1 MDVNNF
7 DALEI
12 KLASPRQIREWSYG
26 EVKKPETINYRTLK
40 PERDGLFC
48 ERIFGPI
55 KDWECAC
62 GKYKRIRYK
71 GVICDK
77 CGVEVTRSK
86 VRRERMGHIEVAS
99 PVTHIWYFKGVPSR
113 LGLLLNMSPRM
124 LEKVIYFA
132 SYVVIDPGDSPLA
145 KHSLLTEMEYREA
158 REQHG
163 HTFTAGMGAEAIK
176 EMLQEI
182 DVEELYNQLR
192 EDIKT
197 LTGQKRT
204 KAVKRLE
211 VVNAFRTSGNLPE
224 WLVLEVIPVIPPE
237 LRPMVQLDGGRFA
250 TSDLNDL
257 YRRVINRN
265 NRLKR
270 LLDLGAPEIIVKN
283 EKRMLQEAVDA
294 LVDNGR
300 RGRPVTGPNNRPLKS
315 LSDMLK
321 GKQGR
326 FRQNLLGKRVDYSG
340 RSVIVVGPHLKLHQC
355 GLPKEMALELFKP
368 FVMKKLVD
376 RGLVHNIKSAKRMVE
391 RVVPDVWDVLEE
403 VIEDHPVLL
412 NRAPTLHR
420 LGIQAFEPVLVDG
433 KAIQIH
439 PLVCTPYNAD
449 FDGDQMA
456 VHLPLSAGAQ
466 AEARVLMLS
475 SNNILQ
481 PAYGNPSTVP
491 NQDIVLGM
499 YYLTIEKHDSK
510 GEGKY
515 FSTIEEAV
523 LAWEEGVIELQAPIK
538 ININGKLTDTTCGRA
553 VFWRAIPASI
563 KDDAD
568 PFQDA
573 YDGPEPLGRFGHRLD
588 YSEINI
594 TFGKK
599 DLVKLIKRVHD
610 HHGNNR
616 TARLLDSMKELG
628 FRYATRSGTTIAIV
642 DIKIP
647 PEKPP
652 ILKRSDER
660 VKALDGW
667 MEMGFITED
676 ERYRGLKTIWGEA
689 TNAVEKAMMRH
700 LDRLNSVFMMATSG
714 ARGNPAQVK
723 QIGGMRG
730 LMADPTGRI
739 IPLPVR
745 ANLRE
750 GLTVLEYFISTHG
763 ARKGL
768 ADTALRTADSG
779 YLTRR
784 LIDVSQD
791 VIIRLDDCEEV
802 YGPCPPARVTAGLA
816 GTDVKVPMWER
827 LSGRL
832 AAEDIQYKDANGKK
846 AVLKKGEM
854 ISEEEAK
861 LIDKH
866 IMVDLPELKKGRR
879 HNWPTVKVR
888 SPLTCRAVHGLCAK
902 CYGKNLATG
911 HLVEIG
917 ETVGIIAAQSIG
929 EPGTQLTLRTFH
941 TGGVA
946 VEDIIQGLP
955 RVEELFEA
963 RKPKGHAVM
972 SEVTGVV
979 TLGEDKGLR
988 QITVTSTSGESE
1000 SYGAPFSARL
1010 LVRDGDHVEVGDSL
1024 VDGFLSPHE
1033 ILRLQG
1039 VAATQ
1044 SYIVDQ
1050 VQQVYR
1056 DQGVDINDRHVEVI
1070 VRQMIRRVR
1079 IEAAGDSS
1087 MLPGSLQDMLLFQSE
1102 NQQLVKDKKEPAEA
1116 TRVLLGVTKASLATE
1131 SFLSAASFQE
1141 TTRVLTD
1148 AAIKGKRDELRGLKE
1163 NVIIGKLIPAGT
1175 GMPRYREL
1183 ELEAVASE
1191 DAPAALGTSPED
1203 LLAAELGAA
1212 LGER

>member
-132 SYVVIDPGDSPLA
+132 SYVVIDPGDTDLA
-145 KHSLLTEMEYREA
+145 KNSLLTEMEYREA
-158 REQHG
+158 REKYG
-163 HTFTAGMGAEAIK
+163 PVFRAGMGAEAIK
-176 EMLQEI
+176 EMLQELDI
-182 DVEELYNQLR
+182 EELYHELK
-192 EDIKT
+192 DGVKT

-211 VVNAFRTSGNLPE
+211 VVNAFRSSGNLPE
-224 WLVLEVIPVIPPE
+224 WMVLDVIPVIPPE

-340 RSVIVVGPHLKLHQC
+340 RSVIVVGPTLKLHQC

-403 VIEDHPVLL
+403 VITDHPVLL

-433 KAIQIH
+433 KAIQLH

-466 AEARVLMLS
+466 AEARILMLS

-481 PAYGNPSTVP
+481 PAYGNPATVP
-491 NQDIVLGM
+491 NQDTVLGM

-515 FSTIEEAV
+515 FSSIEEAV
-523 LAWEEGVIELQAPIK
+523 LAYEEGVVELQAPVK
-538 ININGKLTDTTCGRA
+538 IAIDGKIENTTVGRA
-553 VFWRAIPASI
+553 IFWRAIPAAI
-563 KDDAD
+563 KDGSD
-568 PFQDA
+568 PFEDA
-573 YDGPEPLGRFGHRLD
+573 YDGPDPLGEPGELLTYD
-588 YSEINI
+588 YLNK

-599 DLVKLIKRVHD
+599 DLVKLIKKVHD
-610 HHGNNR
+610 NHGNNR
-616 TARLLDSMKELG
+616 TARLLDKIKEFG
-628 FRYATRSGTTIAIV
+628 FRYATKSGCTISIV
-642 DIKIP
+642 DIRIP
-647 PEKPP
+647 PEKPA
-652 ILKRSDER
+652 ILEYSDKR
-660 VKALDGW
+660 VKKLDEW
-667 MEMGFITED
+667 INMGFITE
-676 ERYRGLKTIWGEA
+676 EEKYHSLKTIWSEA
-689 TNAVEKAMMRH
+689 TDGIEKAMMRH

-791 VIIRLDDCEEV
+791 VIIRLDDCAEEDGV
-802 YGPCPPARVTAGLA
+802 IPSVELTVASNGN
-816 GTDVKVPMWER
+816 DIKVPIWER
-827 LSGRL
+827 LSGRV
-832 AAEDIQYKDANGKK
+832 AAEGLVGVAAEGTK
-846 AVLKKGEM
+846 AAVIELN
-854 ISEEEAK
+854 SETDFVARNEGFQ
-861 LIDKH
+861 
-866 IMVDLPELKKGRR
+866 DL
-879 HNWPTVKVR
+879 VKNV
-888 SPLTCRAVHGLCAK
+888 A
-902 CYGKNLATG
+902 
-911 HLVEIG
+911 
-917 ETVGIIAAQSIG
+917 
-929 EPGTQLTLRTFH
+929 
-941 TGGVA
+941 GVA
-946 VEDIIQGLP
+946 VATDGSLD
-955 RVEELFEA
+955 
-963 RKPKGHAVM
+963 AVNAATIDGKSVADAITDAIATIGENM
-972 SEVTGVV
+972 TLRRTAMLSVSEGVV
-979 TLGEDKGLR
+979 ATYVHGAVSDGLGKIGVLVALESSGDKDKLNGLGR
-988 QITVTSTSGESE
+988 QI
-1000 SYGAPFSARL
+1000 AM
-1010 LVRDGDHVEVGDSL
+1010 H
-1024 VDGFLSPHE
+1024 
-1033 ILRLQG
+1033 
-1039 VAATQ
+1039 VAAT
-1044 SYIVDQ
+1044 SPLALNTDELDPAV
-1050 VQQVYR
+1050 
-1056 DQGVDINDRHVEVI
+1056 VERERSVFSEQARESGKPENI
-1070 VRQMIRRVR
+1070 
-1079 IEAAGDSS
+1079 IEKMVEGR
-1087 MLPGSLQDMLLFQSE
+1087 LRKFYE
-1102 NQQLVKDKKEPAEA
+1102 EVTLVKQAFVIDPDKTVEQAVEAMAKE
-1116 TRVLLGVTKASLATE
+1116 
-1131 SFLSAASFQE
+1131 
-1141 TTRVLTD
+1141 
-1148 AAIKGKRDELRGLKE
+1148 
-1163 NVIIGKLIPAGT
+1163 
-1175 GMPRYREL
+1175 
-1183 ELEAVASE
+1183 
-1191 DAPAALGTSPED
+1191 LGTPVK
-1203 LLAAELGAA
+1203 LTGFVRFA
-1212 LGER
+1212 LGEGIEKEEQDFAAEVAAATGQ